1 MEQTKPSP
9 PTDSLRGFTLLEVL
23 LALGLVAILSVAAIT
38 QFTDFSQDAKT
49 AVTKERMNTIR
60 VAIKGDA
67 RMVSNGQ
74 FVRPGFE
81 AHCGALPGVKTGQ
94 SGATALSELI
104 TNPGSY
110 SAYSITTKTGWR
122 GPYLSQSDGTW
133 SKDGWGLDFEYDPS
147 ARTLKSRG
155 PDAQLGTAD
164 DLVITL

>member
-1 MEQTKPSP
+1 MA
-9 PTDSLRGFTLLEVL
+9 V
-23 LALGLVAILSVAAIT
+23 ALVAILSVAAIT
-38 QFTDFSQDAKT
+38 QFTDFTQDAKT

-81 AHCGALPGVKTGQ
+81 AHIGALPGSKTAQ
-94 SGATALSELI
+94 SGLTALNELI

-122 GPYLSQSDGTW
+122 GPYLSQVDSSW
-133 SKDGWGLDFEYDPS
+133 SKDGWGSD
-147 ARTLKSRG
+147 
-155 PDAQLGTAD
+155 
-164 DLVITL
+164 